1 MKPLLIAG
9 ALTIALTG
17 CSFVGALPAVDRLSN
32 LISGQS
38 APKLTPIEAATQT
51 SPGQP
56 LGAERGEGAL
66 SVVAGQAGWIVD
78 PVSNCATTNPFAR
91 ADEEI
96 RWFGACGG
104 GGGNSASDTSRCWMR
119 SRCAMPASESRPST
133 IPFSGAD

>member
-17 CSFVGALPAVDRLSN
+17 CSFVGALPGVDRLSN

-104 GGGNSASDTSRCWMR
+104 GRVSGQGTLVWYIEGVE
-119 SRCAMPASESRPST
+119 SERNEGTFREGT
-133 IPFSGAD
+133 I